1 MNPRERLQKDITSEK
16 EMISSCPHCRLA
28 LKFNE
33 AQLTKLQQALNAL
46 EAGKRLTIKC
56 PQCKKAIRLDAGGTA
71 ESTSTG
77 AITPPPPPNLDWLKA
92 GQLEEEEKVADVP
105 MALILHPDP
114 EAMEKVKGAM
124 ESVGYRVLTAD
135 SVEEAIEQMRF
146 FSFACVVFHADFEP
160 GGLDNSTFHNYMR
173 KMAMERRRYIFY
185 ILFGSKFHS
194 LYDLEA
200 FAYSANLVV
209 SEQDLKHFDMILRK
223 AIPAYEELFGPILEG
238 LNAYGKR

>member
-1 MNPRERLQKDITSEK
+1 
-16 EMISSCPHCRLA
+16 MISSCPHCRLA

-92 GQLEEEEKVADVP
+92 GRLEEEEKVADVP

-114 EAMEKVKGAM
+114 EAMEKVKSAM

>member
-92 GQLEEEEKVADVP
+92 GRLEEEEKVADVP

>member
-1 MNPRERLQKDITSEK
+1 
-16 EMISSCPHCRLA
+16 MISSCPHCRLA

-33 AQLTKLQQALNAL
+33 AQLAKIKQALNAL
-46 EAGKRLTIKC
+46 EPGKRLTIKC
-56 PQCKKAIRLDAGGTA
+56 PQCKKPIRLNAGGTA

-77 AITPPPPPNLDWLKA
+77 AISPPPPPNLDWLKA

-105 MALILHPDP
+105 MALVLHPDP

-124 ESVGYRVLTAD
+124 ESLGYRVLIAD
-135 SVEEAIEQMRF
+135 SVQEAIEQMRF
-146 FSFACVVFHADFEP
+146 FNFACVVFHADYET

-185 ILFGSKFHS
+185 ILFGPQFHS

-200 FAYSANLVV
+200 LAYSANLVV
-209 SEQDLKHFDMILRK
+209 SEQDLKFFDIILRK
-223 AIPAYEELFGPILEG
+223 AIPAYEDLFAPILEE
-238 LNAYGKR
+238 LTAYGMR